1 LTHGLKAFLAGVSSS
16 LPDRAIADKTIW
28 IAYAPWE
35 KGDAQIFNLCEKTEC
50 FFHKNFKNLE
60 GFRTKLFTDL
70 TMKFNS
76 FKSRRLEVFLVFGK
90 REKLWLSRQIYV
102 YVWEYLRRERF
113 SLLGKS

>member
-1 LTHGLKAFLAGVSSS
+1 MPKFLICAKRPNAFS
-16 LPDRAIADKTIW
+16 K
-28 IAYAPWE
+28 
-35 KGDAQIFNLCEKTEC
+35 KK
-50 FFHKNFKNLE
+50 FKNLE

-76 FKSRRLEVFLVFGK
+76 FKSRRLEIFLVFGK

>member
-1 LTHGLKAFLAGVSSS
+1 LTHGLKAILAGVSSS
-16 LPDRAIADKTIW
+16 LPDRAIADKKIS

-60 GFRTKLFTDL
+60 GFRTKLFIDL
-70 TMKFNS
+70 IMKFNS
-76 FKSRRLEVFLVFGK
+76 LEIFLVFGK